1 MAEPIQFGCGV
12 RGQYVHWVV
21 MAYPTLETLAQKAG
35 KTPDDFT
42 HDSFT
47 KLLVRVH
54 ASRDAP
60 LEETVCFREPHANGK
75 PHFNLLVRA
84 SSQYR
89 CKNVAET
96 LLERAQCPRELRR
109 ERAHLG
115 RRRCLRLRG
124 RRTQR
129 RRRFGPRLHAVA
141 QSGLPHT
148 SGADPAKALTL
159 SYFTAKATS
168 IPIPMNNHPP
178 KVLQTYKKP

>member
-1 MAEPIQFGCGV
+1 MAC
-12 RGQYVHWVV
+12 
-21 MAYPTLETLAQKAG
+21 PTLETLAQKAG

-96 LLERAQCPRELRR
+96 LLSEHSVHVIFGEDMRTWAEGVAYGCVAAEHKGEEGLDHDYTQWHKAGCPTPVEQILPRR
-109 ERAHLG
+109 
-115 RRRCLRLRG
+115 
-124 RRTQR
+124 
-129 RRRFGPRLHAVA
+129 
-141 QSGLPHT
+141 
-148 SGADPAKALTL
+148 
-159 SYFTAKATS
+159 
-168 IPIPMNNHPP
+168 
-178 KVLQTYKKP
+178 